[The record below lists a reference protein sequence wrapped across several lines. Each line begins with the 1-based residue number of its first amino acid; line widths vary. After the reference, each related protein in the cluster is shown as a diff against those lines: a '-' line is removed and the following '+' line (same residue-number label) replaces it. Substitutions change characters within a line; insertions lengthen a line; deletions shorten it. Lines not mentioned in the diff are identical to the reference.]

1 MDVDVIKTVVLAVI
15 GVYEVIA
22 RLVPSVNDWT
32 VLGNAIKFLR
42 VVSDWLNNLK
52 KRKVGNILNP

>member
-22 RLVPSVNDWT
+22 RLIPSVNDWT

-52 KRKVGNILNP
+52 KGK